1 MQWSDLVPSL
11 LAVYNNKHKHRM
23 IGMTPAQARKPSSE
37 MDATISM
44 EIEATRGR
52 KYPILRVGD
61 TVRILRKRK
70 AVGDKETMDNFKPGE
85 HKVVSIS
92 ENFKQKF
99 YLLTDQREYIRA
111 DIVKM

>member
-1 MQWSDLVPSL
+1 
-11 LAVYNNKHKHRM
+11 
-23 IGMTPAQARKPSSE
+23 
-37 MDATISM
+37 MDAKINM

-70 AVGDKETMDNFKPGE
+70 QVGEKETMDNFKPGE
-85 HKVVSIS
+85 HKVAAIS

-99 YLLTDQREYIRA
+99 HKLTDGREYIRA